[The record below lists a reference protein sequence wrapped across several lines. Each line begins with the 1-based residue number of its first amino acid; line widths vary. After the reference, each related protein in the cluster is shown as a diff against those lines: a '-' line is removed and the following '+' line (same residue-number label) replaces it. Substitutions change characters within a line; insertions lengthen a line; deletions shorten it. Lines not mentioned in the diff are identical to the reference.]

1 MSAGVPGKRE
11 ADDISASS
19 WEQLIYTKGGP
30 GRLRG
35 ATGGSTGGQQHQRSD
50 CLPGLLETLVLGPVP
65 SGFLSHCLPER
76 TVWDFHPSWLI
87 SRGFFRTR
95 LLHGLKTTRIEIS
108 IKTCWGFHSANTTVA
123 CEQILTFD
131 ANSLMDGHPWERP
144 IAGPCAGQRE
154 PESRADASWIS

>member
-1 MSAGVPGKRE
+1 MRA
-11 ADDISASS
+11 A
-19 WEQLIYTKGGP
+19 
-30 GRLRG
+30 
-35 ATGGSTGGQQHQRSD
+35 GSTSTVIVCRAP
-50 CLPGLLETLVLGPVP
+50 LKTLVLGPVP

-108 IKTCWGFHSANTTVA
+108 VKTCWGFRSANTTVA

-144 IAGPCAGQRE
+144 IAGPYAGQRE
-154 PESRADASWIS
+154 PESRADASWISEDPLRDGPQRSQHTSSLEFCCCWEQNSKTPL